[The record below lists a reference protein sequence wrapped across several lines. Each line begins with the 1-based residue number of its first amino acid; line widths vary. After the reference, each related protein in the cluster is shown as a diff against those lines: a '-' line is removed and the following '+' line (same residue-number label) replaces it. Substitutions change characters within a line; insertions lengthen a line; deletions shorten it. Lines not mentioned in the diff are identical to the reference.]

1 MHLMPVILS
10 HIFNNC
16 VAINET
22 ITVTET
28 QADKERDDNTTS
40 INEQGSCFVSSEA
53 LTPPDLTL

>member
-1 MHLMPVILS
+1 MPVILS

-16 VAINET
+16 VTINET

-40 INEQGSCFVSSEA
+40 INV
-53 LTPPDLTL
+53 